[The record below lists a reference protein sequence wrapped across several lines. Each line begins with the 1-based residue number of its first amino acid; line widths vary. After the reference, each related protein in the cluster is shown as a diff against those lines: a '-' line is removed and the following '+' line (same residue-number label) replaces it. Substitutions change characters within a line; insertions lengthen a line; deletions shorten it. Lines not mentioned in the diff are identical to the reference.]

1 MAALLDINTVFT
13 AIDKLG
19 KVGDVRLDLIK
30 KKYEPA
36 ADYGFFGPGSMTW
49 KVWTYPSSALMG
61 FMRAV
66 TIEQLDPNLNASVE
80 ASGGVRARTRTRYER
95 TMRYFALVAV
105 GETASATKASD
116 ILVKVHS
123 KGIGIDPVTGS
134 RYDSNSPE
142 SQLWIHMTAWHSILY
157 CYEIF
162 GPGKLTEEEETQYW
176 AECAI
181 AAECQTINPDDVP
194 RSREAVI
201 EFFESWRPRLAASAL
216 AQSMTRMILH
226 PELAMPQDL
235 PDITGPIM
243 SLIGR
248 FVASATISTYPQ
260 YMRQMFGIQQSAVE
274 DKVVQTAMRALM
286 TAVNSNMHLYDAV
299 WSWLVPGTAPIM
311 MPAVLGIPAVSE
323 VTMTPREAQKLYGY
337 DIPAEA
343 HMDLRRKQ
351 EERVFGSH
359 EAPSDEG
366 LIESEA
372 FFGGMKGV
380 ATV

>member
-1 MAALLDINTVFT
+1 
-13 AIDKLG
+13 
-19 KVGDVRLDLIK
+19 
-30 KKYEPA
+30 
-36 ADYGFFGPGSMTW
+36 
-49 KVWTYPSSALMG
+49 MG

-95 TMRYFALVAV
+95 TMRYFALVAS
-105 GETASATKASD
+105 GDTATATKAAD

-123 KGIGIDPVTGS
+123 KGIGIDPVTGG

-162 GPGKLTEEEETQYW
+162 GPGKLSEEEETQYW

-181 AAECQTINPDDVP
+181 AAQCQTINPDDVP

-201 EFFESWRPRLAASAL
+201 EFFDDWRPRLAA
-216 AQSMTRMILH
+216 
-226 PELAMPQDL
+226 
-235 PDITGPIM
+235 
-243 SLIGR
+243 
-248 FVASATISTYPQ
+248 Y
-260 YMRQMFGIQQSAVE
+260 
-274 DKVVQTAMRALM
+274 AMRALM

-311 MPAVLGIPAVSE
+311 MPAALGIPALSD
-323 VTMTPREAQKLYGY
+323 VTMTPREAQKKYGY
-337 DIPAEA
+337 DIPSEA

-351 EERVFGSH
+351 EQRVFGSH

-380 ATV
+380 VAATG

>member
-1 MAALLDINTVFT
+1 MAALLDVNTVFT

-36 ADYGFFGPGSMTW
+36 ADYGFFGPGSVTW

-95 TMRYFALVAV
+95 TMRYFALVAS
-105 GETASATKASD
+105 GDTASATKAAD

-123 KGIGIDPVTGS
+123 KGIGIDPVTGG

-176 AECAI
+176 AQCAI

-235 PDITGPIM
+235 PEITGPIM

-351 EERVFGSH
+351 EQRVFGSH